1 MSDISTVSQSSYSVA
16 VFGSYELGDPNKRC
30 YCILG
35 RIFLPSTSID
45 DVSCPCSFFLLRF
58 LFEFTVLHKE

>member
-1 MSDISTVSQSSYSVA
+1 MSDIWTVSQSLYSVA
-16 VFGSYELGDPNKRC
+16 VLGSYESGDPNKRC

-35 RIFLPSTSID
+35 RIFLPSTCID
-45 DVSCPCSFFLLRF
+45 DVSCPCSFLLRF